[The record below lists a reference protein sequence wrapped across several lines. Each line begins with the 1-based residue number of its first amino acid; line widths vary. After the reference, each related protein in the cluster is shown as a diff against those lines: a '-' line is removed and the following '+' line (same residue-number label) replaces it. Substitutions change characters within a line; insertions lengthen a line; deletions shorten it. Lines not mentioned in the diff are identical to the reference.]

1 MERIPDATKNVWLPL
16 LEGGELKQAVG
27 ALRSG
32 LGYCCLG
39 VYALACGAAFT
50 KEDDEADDEGNITH
64 EVDDYSITLDDGYE
78 LNDNELLDQVWA
90 SGQGISAEAQT
101 FLSHCNDGGECVVR
115 NDDPL
120 FALYEKHGTEVT
132 GPHAATAG
140 NIKFNMK
147 RRTFA
152 EIAQIIREDL

>member
-39 VYALACGAAFT
+39 VYALACGATFT
-50 KEDDEADDEGNITH
+50 KEDDEVDDEGNITN
-64 EVDDYSITLDDGYE
+64 EVDDYIVDVDGDDV
-78 LNDNELLDQVWA
+78 NDNELLDERFA
-90 SGQGISAEAQT
+90 EKHGIHIGQQT
-101 FLSHCNDGGECVVR
+101 FLSHLNDGGECVVR